1 MLSKTKGIVLSF
13 IKFKE
18 TSIISKIYTEKLGLQ
33 SYIINRVR
41 IKNSKFKISFFQPL
55 SLLDLV
61 VYTNKKN
68 KLGRLNEV
76 NFDHIYLTNHQ
87 HQKKIS
93 ICLFLSEILLKMINF
108 QKYDFNTF
116 MFIRKSLIE
125 FDNMKKNYEN
135 FHLQFLIKFSKF
147 LGFEVSDISNFSN
160 THLQKK
166 EVIVFLNQIIISDYS
181 YHIKTTSLTR
191 NKTLEI
197 IIDYFREKT
206 EMKIN
211 LNSISVLNKIF
222 V

>member
-1 MLSKTKGIVLSF
+1 MLSKTRGIVLSF

-41 IKNSKFKISFFQPL
+41 IKNSKFQISFFQPL

-108 QKYDFNTF
+108 QKYDLNTF

>member
-18 TSIISKIYTEKLGLQ
+18 TSIISKIFTEKFGLQ

-41 IKNSKFKISFFQPL
+41 VKNSKFQISSFQPL

-87 HQKKIS
+87 DQKKIS

-108 QKYDFNTF
+108 QNYDPSTF
-116 MFIRKSLIE
+116 IFMRKSLLE

-147 LGFEVSDISNFSN
+147 LGFEVTDISNFSN
-160 THLQKK
+160 FQLQKK
-166 EVIVFLNQIIISDYS
+166 GMIEFLNQIIISDYS
-181 YHIKTTSLTR
+181 SHIKTTSLIR
-191 NKTLEI
+191 NKALEI

-206 EMKIN
+206 EMRIN
-211 LNSISVLNKIF
+211 LHSISVLNKIF

>member
-1 MLSKTKGIVLSF
+1 MLSKTRGIVLSF

-41 IKNSKFKISFFQPL
+41 IKNSKFQISFFQPL

-108 QKYDFNTF
+108 QKYDLNTF

-125 FDNMKKNYEN
+125 FDHMKKNYEN

>member
-41 IKNSKFKISFFQPL
+41 IKNSKFQISFFQPL

-87 HQKKIS
+87 HQNKIS

-108 QKYDFNTF
+108 QKYDLNTF

-135 FHLQFLIKFSKF
+135 FHLQFLIKFSKL

>member
-18 TSIISKIYTEKLGLQ
+18 TSIISKIFTEKFGLQ

-41 IKNSKFKISFFQPL
+41 VKNSKFQISSFQPL
-55 SLLDLV
+55 SLLDLI

-68 KLGRLNEV
+68 KLGRLYEV

-87 HQKKIS
+87 DPKKIS
-93 ICLFLSEILLKMINF
+93 ICLFLSEILLKTINF
-108 QKYDFNTF
+108 QNYDPNAFI
-116 MFIRKSLIE
+116 FIRKSLLE

-160 THLQKK
+160 FQLQKK
-166 EVIVFLNQIIISDYS
+166 EMIEFLNQIIISDYS
-181 YHIKTTSLTR
+181 SHIKTTSLTR

-206 EMKIN
+206 EMRSGNWWIRTDHQA
-211 LNSISVLNKIF
+211 
-222 V
+222 